1 MNQKAAKRLRKICNP
16 IDTVSKRVYNRLKD
30 QYNNLPNHAKRNFI
44 DLIEQNYEGNTP
56 HFHIYS
62 LEGE

>member
-44 DLIEQNYEGNTP
+44 DLIDQNYEEIRT
-56 HFHIYS
+56 I
-62 LEGE
+62 LLDQK

>member
-30 QYNNLPNHAKRNFI
+30 QYNNLPDHAKRNFI
-44 DLIEQNYEGNTP
+44 DLIEQNYEEIRT
-56 HFHIYS
+56 I
-62 LEGE
+62 LLDQK

>member
-16 IDTVSKRVYNRLKD
+16 VDIVSKRVYRRLKD

-44 DLIEQNYEGNTP
+44 DLIEQNYEEIRT
-56 HFHIYS
+56 I
-62 LEGE
+62 LLDQK

>member
-16 IDTVSKRVYNRLKD
+16 VDVVSKRVYNRLKD

-44 DLIEQNYEGNTP
+44 DLIEQNYEEIRT
-56 HFHIYS
+56 I
-62 LEGE
+62 LLDQK

>member
-44 DLIEQNYEGNTP
+44 DLIEQNYEEIRT
-56 HFHIYS
+56 I
-62 LEGE
+62 LLDQK

>member
-30 QYNNLPNHAKRNFI
+30 QYNNLPDHAKRNFI
-44 DLIEQNYEGNTP
+44 DLIDQNYEEIRT
-56 HFHIYS
+56 I
-62 LEGE
+62 LLDQK

>member
-30 QYNNLPNHAKRNFI
+30 QYNNLPDHAKRNFI
-44 DLIEQNYEGNTP
+44 DLIEQNYEDIRT
-56 HFHIYS
+56 I
-62 LEGE
+62 LLDQK

>member
-44 DLIEQNYEGNTP
+44 DLIEQNYEDIRT
-56 HFHIYS
+56 I
-62 LEGE
+62 LLDQK